1 MARKQTKVSKR
12 MLFTWF
18 MLAGFILLFTPQNLT
33 GNFQLA
39 FTRIFRWP
47 LSIGGNI
54 ALTARAQQ
62 PLQDAWKRR
71 ESQLE
76 NHIANLEE
84 TLLQQRRE
92 FQKQYGLYNDYVWEG
107 ADFAS
112 ADIITRSIDGSR
124 NELTIDCRKDV
135 TLAKDQ
141 FVLGDNCIIGT
152 ISDASSGTASVKL
165 FTDPTSSMPVRIAGL
180 PTIMRGSG
188 NSLARIEMVSDKV
201 KRRAEVEEK
210 VFALKKPRFLDASMI
225 IGKVVKCERNDKNAL
240 LWDIMVEPACD
251 MEKLE
256 NVSVIIMS
264 PQK

>member
-39 FTRIFRWP
+39 FARIFRWP

-54 ALTARAQQ
+54 ALTARTQQ
-62 PLQDAWKRR
+62 PLQDDWNRKKA
-71 ESQLE
+71 QLE
-76 NHIANLEE
+76 NAIANLEE
-84 TLLQQRRE
+84 TLVQQRRE
-92 FQKQYGLYNDYVWEG
+92 FQKLDRLRNNEYVWEG
-107 ADFAS
+107 ADLAL
-112 ADIITRSIDGSR
+112 ADIITAEGSR
-124 NELTIDCRKDV
+124 NELTIDCREDV
-135 TLAKDQ
+135 TLVKGQ

-165 FTDPTSSMPVRIAGL
+165 FTDPTSNIPVRIAGL

-188 NSLARIEMVSDKV
+188 NSLAKIEMVSDKV
-201 KRRAEVEEK
+201 KRKAEVEEK

-251 MEKLE
+251 IEKLE
-256 NVSVIIMS
+256 NVAVIIMN